1 MTASQIKKRIQFL
14 SAEIERHNR
23 LYYAEASPEIA
34 DYEYDLLVQELQD
47 LQAKY
52 PDIPAPET
60 LEKVGDDLDK
70 SAKTIAHKERMAS
83 LNNAY
88 SIPEVIAWWD
98 KISLDLGDRPQLC
111 LEPKIDGFGINLFY
125 SSGKLQY
132 ATTRGDGS
140 VGEEVTENFLTLPQI
155 PHEISFHSDIEI
167 RGEIYFPI
175 KAFLAMNESRRQN
188 EEKPF
193 ANPRNAAAG
202 SIKLKDI
209 AMVKARPLRAFFY
222 TAGYIAGSAPFGSQD
237 ELLRWLQK
245 SGFPVSDKHIVCPDK
260 DCLIDFCKKMEEQRN
275 ELDYDIDGVVIKID
289 DLALRQRLGS
299 TAKSPKWAIAYK
311 FKPEEKETLLK
322 QVDFQVGRTGAI
334 TPVAI
339 LEPVYISGTTVSRST
354 LHNFD
359 EIRRLDL
366 HEGDTIR
373 LIKSGEII
381 PKILAV
387 NKAKRPP
394 DARPISLPDTC
405 PVCASPLSREEEAAI
420 DYCSSADCP
429 AQLARSIEHFASRDA
444 MDILGLGSA
453 LVARLLQEGII
464 SSVAD
469 LYRIDYDKVKGL
481 ERIGEKSARNLQEA
495 IQKSR
500 DKNFDRILYA
510 LGIRHVG
517 TVTARN
523 LSVHFQTIEALEQ
536 ASALELSEVPE
547 VGDKIAAS
555 ISDYFANPK
564 NHSLVQELKK
574 QGLKMSYES
583 EAKSDSLAELSFLV
597 TGSLS
602 KISRKDMESLIISHG
617 GKILGG
623 VSKNLDYLIV
633 GEKPG
638 SKLAKAEKLG
648 TVKIIGE
655 DELMAML
662 EPKT

>member
-1 MTASQIKKRIQFL
+1 MTKAQIKKRIQAL

-34 DYEYDLLVQELQD
+34 DYEYDLLMQELQD
-47 LQAKY
+47 LQAKH
-52 PDIPAPET
+52 PLAQAPAV
-60 LEKVGDDLDK
+60 LDRVGIDLDK
-70 SAKTIAHKERMAS
+70 SAKTIPHKERMAS
-83 LNNAY
+83 LANAF
-88 SIPEVIAWWD
+88 SIQEVITWWD
-98 KISLDLGDRPQLC
+98 KISLELGEKPQLC

-125 SSGKLQY
+125 SYGKLQY

-140 VGEEVTENFLTLPQI
+140 VGEDVTENFLTLPQI
-155 PHEISFHSDIEI
+155 PREISFKSDIEI

-175 KAFLAMNESRRQN
+175 KDFLAMNEGRRQN

-209 AMVKARPLRAFFY
+209 KLVKARPLRAFFY
-222 TAGYIAGSAPFGSQD
+222 TTGYIAGTAPFNSQD
-237 ELLRWLQK
+237 TLLRWLQD
-245 SGFPVSDKHIVCPDK
+245 SGFPISDKHCVCKDK
-260 DCLIDFCKKMEEQRN
+260 DSLIDFCTQMEEQRG
-275 ELDYDIDGVVIKID
+275 ELDYDIDGVVVKVD
-289 DLALRQRLGS
+289 DLALHHRLGS

-322 QVDFQVGRTGAI
+322 GVDFQVGRTGAI

-359 EIRRLDL
+359 EIRRLDI
-366 HEGDTIR
+366 HEGDTLR

-387 NKAKRPP
+387 NLDKRP
-394 DARPISLPDTC
+394 AGAQPISLPDTC
-405 PVCASPLSREEEAAI
+405 PVCQSPLSREAEAAI

-429 AQLARSIEHFASRDA
+429 AQLARRIEHFASRDA
-444 MDILGLGSA
+444 MDITGLGTSI
-453 LVARLLQEGII
+453 VSRFLQEGII
-464 SSVAD
+464 ASIAD
-469 LYRIDYDKVKGL
+469 LYQIDYEKVKKL
-481 ERIGEKSARNLQEA
+481 ERIGEKSAQNLQEA
-495 IQKSR
+495 IQRSK
-500 DKNFDRILYA
+500 DKNFDRVLFA

-523 LSVHFQTIEALEQ
+523 LTVHFQNIEALE
-536 ASALELSEVPE
+536 AATAEELSEVPE
-547 VGDKIAAS
+547 VGEKIAES
-555 ISDYFANPK
+555 IADYFANPK
-564 NHSLVQELKK
+564 NLSLVQELAK
-574 QGLKMSYES
+574 QGLKLSYES
-583 EAKSDSLAELSFLV
+583 TQESETFAELSFLV

-617 GKILGG
+617 GKILSG
-623 VSKNLDYLIV
+623 VSKSLDYLIL

-638 SKLAKAEKLG
+638 SKLTKAEKLG
-648 TVKIIGE
+648 TVKIINE
-655 DELMAML
+655 DELLAML
-662 EPKT
+662 EGTS

>member
-1 MTASQIKKRIQFL
+1 MTKAQIRSRIQAL
-14 SAEIERHNR
+14 SAEIKRHNR

-47 LQAKY
+47 LQAKH
-52 PDIPAPET
+52 PLPQALAVLDT
-60 LEKVGDDLDK
+60 VGIDLDK
-70 SAKTIAHKERMAS
+70 SAKTIPHKERMAS
-83 LNNAY
+83 LNNAF
-88 SIPEVIAWWD
+88 SLQEVIAWWD
-98 KISLDLGDRPQLC
+98 KIALELGRKPELC

-132 ATTRGDGS
+132 ATTRGDGA
-140 VGEEVTENFLTLPQI
+140 VGEDVTENFLTLPQI
-155 PHEISFHSDIEI
+155 PREISFQSEIEI

-175 KAFLAMNESRRQN
+175 KDFLAMNERRRQN

-202 SIKLKDI
+202 SIKLKNI
-209 AMVKARPLRAFFY
+209 GLVKERPLRAFFY
-222 TAGYIAGSAPFGSQD
+222 TTGYIAGSAPFGSQD
-237 ELLRWLQK
+237 ELLKWLQDE
-245 SGFPVSDKHIVCPDK
+245 GFPVSDKHCVCTDEES
-260 DCLIDFCKKMEEQRN
+260 LIDFCEKMEEQRA
-275 ELDYDIDGVVIKID
+275 ELDFDIDGVVVKINE
-289 DLALRQRLGS
+289 LALHNRLGS

-322 QVDFQVGRTGAI
+322 SVDFQVGRTGAI

-366 HEGDTIR
+366 HEGDTVR

-387 NKAKRPP
+387 NLDKRP
-394 DARPISLPDTC
+394 AGAQPISLPETC
-405 PVCASPLSREEEAAI
+405 PVCNSPLSREDEAAI
-420 DYCSSADCP
+420 EYCSSADCP
-429 AQLARSIEHFASRDA
+429 AQLARSIEHFASREA
-444 MDILGLGSA
+444 MDIMGLGTA
-453 LVARLLQEGII
+453 LVSRLLQEGII
-464 SSVAD
+464 ESVAD
-469 LYRIDYDKVKGL
+469 LYSIDFDKVLKM
-481 ERIGEKSARNLQEA
+481 ERIGEKSAQNLQEA
-495 IQKSR
+495 IQRSK
-500 DKNFDRILYA
+500 DKNLDRVLFA

-523 LSVHFQTIEALEQ
+523 LAQHFQTIEALEN
-536 ASALELSEVPE
+536 ATAEELSEVPE
-547 VGDKIAAS
+547 VGDIIAES

-564 NHSLVQELKK
+564 NLSLVKELGK

-583 EAKSDSLAELSFLV
+583 EQESQTLAELSFLV

-602 KISRKDMESLIISHG
+602 GISRKDMESLILSHG
-617 GKILGG
+617 GKILSG
-623 VSKNLDYLIV
+623 VSKSLNYLIV

-638 SKLAKAEKLG
+638 SKLTKAEKLG
-648 TVKIIGE
+648 TVKIINE

-662 EPKT
+662 ERTT